1 MQERLVT
8 HPSWES
14 ICKELRTIK
23 ETQDNYAKKLCLVGF
38 FPMICVGCIL
48 HFCLLAEE
56 NYDDIPEKDKAIHAA
71 GIPLIIAGMLLILF
85 TYCVHMPAMGASLE
99 KIERIKAQEDSYSP
113 GA

>member
-8 HPSWES
+8 NPPWEL

-23 ETQDNYAKKLCLVGF
+23 ETQDHYAKKLCLVGF

-48 HFCLLAEE
+48 QFCFIAEE
-56 NYDDIPEKDKAIHAA
+56 NYDDIPEKEKAIHAA
-71 GIPLIIAGMLLILF
+71 GIPLILAGMALILF

-99 KIERIKAQEDSYSP
+99 KFERIKEQVDSCSP
-113 GA
+113 GV